1 MVVKSLVEDSLR
13 IMVDEG
19 VVIVFEELGI
29 EVKIVDEEIEMI
41 EIGGEVE
48 GEKVVFSLDNVDVA
62 MVISSSVE
70 VIDSWVV
77 FDTIDSDCGVVVSLN
92 PK

>member
-1 MVVKSLVEDSLR
+1 MVVKSLVEDSFR
-13 IMVDEG
+13 IMVEEG
-19 VVIVFEELGI
+19 VVKVFEELGI
-29 EVKIVDEEIEMI
+29 EGKIVDEEIEMI

-48 GEKVVFSLDNVDVA
+48 GEKVVCSLDNVDVA

-70 VIDSWVV
+70 GIDSWVA